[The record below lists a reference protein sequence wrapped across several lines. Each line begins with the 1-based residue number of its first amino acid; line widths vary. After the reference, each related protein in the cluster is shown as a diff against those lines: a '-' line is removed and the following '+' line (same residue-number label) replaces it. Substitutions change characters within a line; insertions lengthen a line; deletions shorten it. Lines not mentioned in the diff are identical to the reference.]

1 MKGKILKDFENSY
14 GEFKQGSECMITR
27 VWINSKTNDIY
38 AQLITLDKIM
48 TITNLKNVE
57 Y

>member
-1 MKGKILKDFENSY
+1 MKAKISKDFTNEY
-14 GEFKQGSECMITR
+14 GEFKKGSECMITR

-38 AQLITLDKIM
+38 AQLITLDKRM